1 MSLVEAASRC
11 ASIRPSFGSD
21 PRRARKTSVA
31 CLASRNPPAAAVAG
45 KSVEAAANR
54 EEAARRVE
62 AAVAVERSAVA
73 AAEVASAE
81 FFLTR
86 S

>member
-1 MSLVEAASRC
+1 MSLVEVASRC
-11 ASIRPSFGSD
+11 ASIRPSSGSD

-31 CLASRNPPAAAVAG
+31 CLASRNPPAAGRAG
-45 KSVEAAANR
+45 KSIEVAANR

-62 AAVAVERSAVA
+62 AAAAVERFAVA

-81 FFLTR
+81 FFLAR